1 MKHAHLVDI
10 WADYADRLK
19 AAEIEQ
25 FFGPHIL
32 GVLDTR
38 YVKFSPWYIDLLYD
52 ADGSRWS

>member
-25 FFGPHIL
+25 FFGSFEH
-32 GVLDTR
+32 R